1 MRDPMKLFRKILAAL
16 LIIMLLGGVLFTAIY
31 YIIALFGK

>member
-1 MRDPMKLFRKILAAL
+1 MKDPMKLLRKILAAL

-31 YIIALFGK
+31 YIISLF